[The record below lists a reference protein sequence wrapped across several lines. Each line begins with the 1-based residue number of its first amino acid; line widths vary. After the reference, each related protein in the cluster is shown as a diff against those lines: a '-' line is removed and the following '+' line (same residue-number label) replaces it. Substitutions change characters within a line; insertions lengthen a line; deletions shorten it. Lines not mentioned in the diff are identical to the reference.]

1 MDSPRSY
8 RLCTAWEFGMDFTND
23 PVTSSPGANDNAS
36 SVAAVLELLALG
48 KGPRIE
54 RIFAWCFL

>member
-1 MDSPRSY
+1 
-8 RLCTAWEFGMDFTND
+8 MDFTND